1 MFWFAGV
8 IAVLAACSVLS
19 QARSEPVVSV
29 WYRGTPA
36 GTPNQDD
43 LAMLRA
49 LGFRAV
55 TWPASQTAG
64 VAELKR
70 QAAIVSLVVEVR
82 DPLPAVTAAS
92 ARTPGSHID
101 VRLPSLPLALL
112 PATVW
117 RAVAHGARS
126 IAFDAGAAAG
136 AGVEDVNGQT
146 PAWIGPA
153 RTVARQ
159 LTANA
164 PLFDQLGD
172 GAPVKFQSI
181 GGIPGALDAM
191 LFQTIRDWVI
201 IATNTSAERAEA
213 MADLPRALPYAPW
226 GSLLDGRVVAMRENP
241 AGPIWNLALEPGGA
255 RIYVAAKKP
264 IKNIP

>member
-1 MFWFAGV
+1 
-8 IAVLAACSVLS
+8 
-19 QARSEPVVSV
+19 VSI

-49 LGFRAV
+49 MGFRAV
-55 TWPASQTAG
+55 TWPAAQAAG
-64 VAELKR
+64 IAELRR
-70 QAAIVSLVVEVR
+70 QAAIVSLAVEVR
-82 DPLPAVTAAS
+82 EPLPAVTEATAL
-92 ARTPGSHID
+92 TPGSQVD
-101 VRLPSLPLALL
+101 VRIPSLPAAVM

-126 IAFDAGAAAG
+126 IAFDAGAPAG

-146 PAWIGPA
+146 PAWIAPA
-153 RTVARQ
+153 RTIARQ

-181 GGIPGALDAM
+181 GGIPGALDAV
-191 LFQTIRDWVI
+191 LFQTQRDWVI
-201 IATNTSAERAEA
+201 IATNTSGERAEA
-213 MADLPRALPYAPW
+213 MAVLPRALPYAPW